1 MKIDWRSAKRTLT
14 SPQAS
19 IQLAWRNRRGVLLWA
34 VVAAAIGVVV
44 ALLWPQTWDGVARF
58 QIQVRDFDEEYRNS
72 TTALPSF
79 ARLVGVLDFET
90 PGSEF
95 LSVFDNMGFV
105 LHLSEST
112 DFFDRV
118 PDGVRLPAPPWQ
130 EGGKAN
136 APELDGTLSVTQ
148 YPNGYSNL
156 TYLKFEVEPKS
167 GLVRLRVRM
176 AKAAEAARWA
186 DGLVSIA
193 NEYLRNQAILRHQRN
208 VDVLA
213 AELAKETRSEVHKA
227 MGDLMVKES
236 QRLAFAQTQPDYAF
250 VVVDPAWVP
259 SMRSAPR
266 RKLIVIAFFLV
277 GAGLRFT
284 QIVLRGD

>member
-136 APELDGTLSVTQ
+136 APELLRAKFQRYV
-148 YPNGYSNL
+148 
-156 TYLKFEVEPKS
+156 KFEVEPKS